1 MLGASS
7 FHNRTPFIFLIYIN
21 DLQIAIMFSEVDQV
35 GDDTYLINWNS
46 CVKPIRSKLM
56 RPKNL
61 TNWLKLNKIS
71 LNVGK
76 TELEFLTSIKKQL
89 GSDLKIKL
97 NRRRL
102 REKDSVSG
110 RYLEIQINKIL
121 TWKQQINHVAVKLCK
136 ANAML
141 PKLRHALNKKPFWVQ
156 STMHATFDSCLLYA
170 SFARAQILIQ
180 LKTSFISEKI
190 HQVKVLQRWNS
201 RTNPLFKD
209 SKIPKRFITT
219 CLQ

>member
-1 MLGASS
+1 
-7 FHNRTPFIFLIYIN
+7 
-21 DLQIAIMFSEVDQV
+21 
-35 GDDTYLINWNS
+35 
-46 CVKPIRSKLM
+46 M

-76 TELEFLTSIKKQL
+76 TELEFLTSIKKQF

-141 PKLRHALNKKPFWVQ
+141 PKLRHALNKKPF
-156 STMHATFDSCLLYA
+156 
-170 SFARAQILIQ
+170 
-180 LKTSFISEKI
+180 
-190 HQVKVLQRWNS
+190 
-201 RTNPLFKD
+201 
-209 SKIPKRFITT
+209 
-219 CLQ
+219 